1 MNLLKMSKKS
11 EQTFLETNV
20 QWTSG
25 KMLYHQSEGS
35 QSSAKP
41 GPLHSQQAIVL
52 RQ

>member
-35 QSSAKP
+35 QSSAQP